1 MDQIRASLQDSLR
14 LQSSDQLAEQAMQAC
29 TRLGFE
35 IAWGNLPPLDLAP
48 DKIIENRIVTI
59 DRSDPAHVPF
69 DMMRTRV
76 LQSLRQ
82 NNWTSIAI
90 TSPTAS
96 CGKSLVALNLAFSLA
111 HQQDCRTLLVDLNLK
126 QPRIGE
132 MLGVNAPASMQDFL
146 KGDAP
151 IHDVFLRYGDN
162 LAVGTNH
169 QPVQFSAELLQS
181 LETARVLEDLRLRM
195 GPDVILFDM
204 PPMLSHDDVTAFLPN
219 VDCAILVAAA
229 EHSTFEDVD
238 NCERYLSERTNMLGV
253 VLNKCRYCTDY

>member
-1 MDQIRASLQDSLR
+1 
-14 LQSSDQLAEQAMQAC
+14 MQAC

-35 IAWGNLPPLDLAP
+35 ITWGNLVPLDPAP
-48 DKIIENRIVTI
+48 DTIFRNRIVTI
-59 DRSDPAHVPF
+59 DRSDPAHAPF

-111 HQQDCRTLLVDLNLK
+111 HQHDCRTLLVDLNLK
-126 QPRIGE
+126 QPKIAE
-132 MLGVNAPASMQDFL
+132 MLDLDGDSSMEDFL
-146 KGDAP
+146 KGDAL
-151 IHDVFLRYGDN
+151 IHDIFLRYGDN
-162 LAVGTNH
+162 LAVGINH

-181 LETARVLEDLRLRM
+181 LEAAKVLQDLRTRM
-195 GPDVILFDM
+195 GPDVILYDL
-204 PPMLSHDDVTAFLPN
+204 PPMLSSDDVTAFLPN

-229 EHSTFEDVD
+229 EQSTFSEVD
-238 NCERYLSERTNMLGV
+238 SCERYLSERTNMLGV
-253 VLNKCRYCTDY
+253 VLNKCRYCTD

>member
-14 LQSSDQLAEQAMQAC
+14 LQSGDQLAEQAMQAC
-29 TRLGFE
+29 TRIGFE
-35 IAWGNLPPLDLAP
+35 IAWGNLATLEP
-48 DKIIENRIVTI
+48 DPDTTFQNRIVTI
-59 DRSDPAHVPF
+59 DRSDPAHAPF

-76 LQSLRQ
+76 LQTLRQ
-82 NNWTSIAI
+82 NSWTSIAI

-126 QPRIGE
+126 QPRIGK
-132 MLGVNAPASMQDFL
+132 MLGVNAPASMEDYL

-151 IHDVFLRYGDN
+151 IHNIFQRYGEN

-169 QPVQFSAELLQS
+169 QPVLFSAELLQS
-181 LETARVLEDLRLRM
+181 AEATRVLQDLRLRM

-204 PPMLSHDDVTAFLPN
+204 PPMLSSDDVTAFLPN

-229 EHSTFEDVD
+229 EVSTFDEVD

-253 VLNKCRYCTDY
+253 VLNKCEYCTDY

>member
-1 MDQIRASLQDSLR
+1 
-14 LQSSDQLAEQAMQAC
+14 MQAC

-35 IAWGNLPPLDLAP
+35 IAWASLEELDPAP
-48 DKIIENRIVTI
+48 STTFRSRIVTI
-59 DRSDPAHVPF
+59 DRSDPAHAPF

-126 QPRIGE
+126 RPQIGK
-132 MLGVNAPASMQDFL
+132 MLDVDGQTSMEDFL
-146 KGDAP
+146 KGDAQ
-151 IHDVFLRYGDN
+151 IHDVFRRYGDN

-181 LETARVLEDLRLRM
+181 LEAARILQDLRVRM
-195 GPDVILFDM
+195 GPDVILYDL
-204 PPMLSHDDVTAFLPN
+204 PPMLSSDDVTAFLPN

-229 EHSTFEDVD
+229 EHSTFAEVD
-238 NCERYLSERTNMLGV
+238 RCERYLSERTNMLGV
-253 VLNKCRYCTDY
+253 VLNKCRYCTD

>member
-14 LQSSDQLAEQAMQAC
+14 LQSNDQLAEQAMQAC

-35 IAWGNLPPLDLAP
+35 IAWGNLAELDPAP
-48 DKIIENRIVTI
+48 DTIFRNRIVTI
-59 DRSDPAHVPF
+59 DRSDPAHAPF

-82 NNWTSIAI
+82 NSWTSIAI

-126 QPRIGE
+126 QPQIGE
-132 MLGVNAPASMQDFL
+132 MLGARAPASMEDFL

-151 IHDVFLRYGDN
+151 IHDIFLRYGDN

-181 LETARVLEDLRLRM
+181 LEAAKVLQDLRMRM
-195 GPDVILFDM
+195 GPDVILYDL
-204 PPMLSHDDVTAFLPN
+204 PPMLSSDDVTAFLPN

-229 EHSTFEDVD
+229 EQSTFADVD
-238 NCERYLSERTNMLGV
+238 RCERYLSERTNMLGV
-253 VLNKCRYCTDY
+253 VLNKCRYCAD

>member
-1 MDQIRASLQDSLR
+1 
-14 LQSSDQLAEQAMQAC
+14 MQAC

-35 IAWGNLPPLDLAP
+35 IAWGNLAVLDPAP
-48 DKIIENRIVTI
+48 DTIFRNRIVTI
-59 DRSDPAHVPF
+59 DRSDPAHAPF

-82 NNWTSIAI
+82 NSWTSIAI

-126 QPRIGE
+126 QPQIGE
-132 MLGVNAPASMQDFL
+132 MLGVETPASMEDFL

-162 LAVGTNH
+162 LAVAPNH

-181 LETARVLEDLRLRM
+181 LEAAKVLQDLRMRM
-195 GPDVILFDM
+195 GPDVILYDL
-204 PPMLSHDDVTAFLPN
+204 PPMLSSDDVTAFLPN

-229 EHSTFEDVD
+229 EQSTFAEVD

-253 VLNKCRYCTDY
+253 VLNKCQYCTD

>member
-14 LQSSDQLAEQAMQAC
+14 LQSNDQLAEQAMQAC

-35 IAWGNLPPLDLAP
+35 IAWGNLAALDPAP
-48 DKIIENRIVTI
+48 DTIFRNRIVTI
-59 DRSDPAHVPF
+59 DRSDPAHAPF

-76 LQSLRQ
+76 LQSMRQ
-82 NNWTSIAI
+82 NSWTSIAI

-126 QPRIGE
+126 QPQIGE
-132 MLGVNAPASMQDFL
+132 MLDVSGRASMEDFL

-151 IHDVFLRYGDN
+151 IHDIFLRYGDN
-162 LAVGTNH
+162 LAVGTND

-181 LETARVLEDLRLRM
+181 LEAARVLQDLRMRM
-195 GPDVILFDM
+195 GPDVILYDL
-204 PPMLSHDDVTAFLPN
+204 PPMLSCDDVTAFLPN

-229 EHSTFEDVD
+229 EHSTLAEVD
-238 NCERYLSERTNMLGV
+238 SCERYLSERTNMLGV
-253 VLNKCRYCTDY
+253 VLNKCRYCTD

>member
-1 MDQIRASLQDSLR
+1 MK
-14 LQSSDQLAEQAMQAC
+14 AC
-29 TRLGFE
+29 TRLGVE
-35 IAWGNLPPLDLAP
+35 IAWGNLPTLDPTP
-48 DKIIENRIVTI
+48 DTIIRNRIVTM
-59 DRSDPAHVPF
+59 DRSDPAHAPF

-76 LQSLRQ
+76 LQNLRQ

-132 MLGVNAPASMQDFL
+132 MLGVKAAASMEDFL
-146 KGDAP
+146 KGDAAV
-151 IHDVFLRYGDN
+151 HDIFLRYGDN
-162 LAVGTNH
+162 LAVGINH
-169 QPVQFSAELLQS
+169 QSVEFSAELLQS
-181 LETARVLEDLRLRM
+181 AEATAVLEDLQQRM

-204 PPMLSHDDVTAFLPN
+204 PPMLSSDDVTAFLPN
-219 VDCAILVAAA
+219 VDCAILVVAA
-229 EHSTFEDVD
+229 EHSTFEEVD

-253 VLNKCRYCTDY
+253 VLNKCRYCADY

>member
-1 MDQIRASLQDSLR
+1 MDQLRTSLQDGFR
-14 LQSSDQLAEQAMQAC
+14 LQSNDLLAEQALQAC

-35 IAWGNLPPLDLAP
+35 IAWGNLPVLDPAP
-48 DKIIENRIVTI
+48 DTIFRNRIVTL
-59 DRSDPAHVPF
+59 DRSDPAHAPF

-90 TSPTAS
+90 TSPTGS

-111 HQQDCRTLLVDLNLK
+111 HQHDCRTLLVDLNLK
-126 QPRIGE
+126 QPQIGA
-132 MLGVNAPASMQDFL
+132 MLDVTAHASMEDFL

-151 IHDVFLRYGDN
+151 IHDIFLRYGDN

-169 QPVQFSAELLQS
+169 QRVQYSAELLQS
-181 LETARVLEDLRLRM
+181 LEAARVLEDLRLRM
-195 GPDVILFDM
+195 GPDVILYDL
-204 PPMLSHDDVTAFLPN
+204 PPMLPGDDVTAFLPN

-229 EHSTFEDVD
+229 EHSTFSEVD

-253 VLNKCRYCTDY
+253 VLNKCRYCTD